1 MSEDDHVHVVDP
13 EESEAWR
20 RVLNGDLGQ
29 LKYFRAV
36 LGKIPAGPRCKLC
49 AAPLKAPGSLLL
61 KPLGFGPSRLNR
73 RLCRACF
80 RTVDKKPGGAEIEL
94 SLLFADVR
102 GSTAL
107 AERIPA
113 QEFSQLISRF
123 YGTAARVVDEWDG
136 IVDKFVGDE
145 VVALFVPGFAGEEYA
160 SRAVEAARQL
170 MRETGNDG
178 AEPWIPIGA
187 GGAQRGRVRG
197 PCRRG
202 RRVRLHGGRRRGEHD
217 CTSRVVGGG
226 GRDPREHECGDCGS
240 NGHPRAREPPA
251 RPARARGGSRR
262 LGRALLARPRGKRN
276 ERAGLPLVAPVV
288 VAAAAE
294 RLRFGRR
301 DPGDEENREQHDG
314 RSDQAE
320 PAVCGR

>member
-1 MSEDDHVHVVDP
+1 MSEQDHVHVVDP
-13 EESEAWR
+13 EQNEMWR
-20 RVLNGDLGQ
+20 RVLTGDLGQ

-61 KPLGFGPSRLNR
+61 KPLGFGPSKLNR

-80 RTVDKKPGGAEIEL
+80 RSVDKKPGGAEIEL

-102 GSTAL
+102 GSTGL

-123 YGTAARVVDEWDG
+123 YGAAARVVDQWDG

-145 VVALFVPGFAGEEYA
+145 VVALFVPGFAGEEYS

-170 MRETGNDG
+170 MQETGNDG

-187 GGAQRGRVRG
+187 AVHTGVAYVGRVG
-197 PCRRG
+197 EGDACDFTAVG
-202 RRVRLHGGRRRGEHD
+202 DAVNTTARLASSAGAGEILVSATAASAAELD
-217 CTSRVVGGG
+217 TEGL
-226 GRDPREHECGDCGS
+226 E
-240 NGHPRAREPPA
+240 
-251 RPARARGGSRR
+251 SRR
-262 LGRALLARPRGKRN
+262 LDLRGREEA
-276 ERAGLPLVAPVV
+276 
-288 VAAAAE
+288 VAAWVV
-294 RLRFGRR
+294 
-301 DPGDEENREQHDG
+301 
-314 RSDQAE
+314 RS
-320 PAVCGR
+320 